1 MIPLFKVKKAGT
13 YGSIQDSGR
22 PGYQR
27 FGVPVSGPMD
37 QNSYHLGQY
46 ILGNNPNTPSLELF
60 LGGQEF
66 EVLHNH
72 RIVLTGADLGATLDG
87 EPVPIWKSFLIFRG
101 QILRFTRQVDGSI
114 AYISPEGGFYSEM
127 LLGSASVYPK
137 GLLGTPLKNG
147 MILYGNRVHSG
158 KFQTGLCSSDRPEF
172 FQQVEVEV
180 WQSQHEHLFTK
191 DAAEKFFTS
200 TYTLKT
206 GDRMG
211 YLLEGPQLEFI
222 KGSDILSEAT
232 QFGTIQV
239 PNSGQPI
246 ILMADAQT
254 IGGYATLGKV
264 AQADLWKV
272 AQLKRGGKVRF
283 IRR

>member
-13 YGSIQDSGR
+13 YGSIQDMGR

-27 FGVPVSGPMD
+27 FGVPVSGAMD
-37 QNSYHLGQY
+37 QKSYQLGHY
-46 ILGNNPNTPSLELF
+46 ILGNKANSPSLELF
-60 LGGQEF
+60 LGAQEF
-66 EVLHNH
+66 EVLFDH
-72 RIVLTGADLGATLDG
+72 RIVLTGADLEATLDG
-87 EPVPIWKSFLIFRG
+87 EPVPIWKSFLVLRG
-101 QILRFTRQVDGSI
+101 QILRFARPLDGSI
-114 AYISPEGGFYSEM
+114 AYLTPEGGFYSETV
-127 LLGSASVYPK
+127 LGSSSVYPK
-137 GLLGTPLKNG
+137 GMLGTPLKKG
-147 MILYGNRVHSG
+147 MILYGNRAHRG
-158 KFQTGLCSSDRPEF
+158 KFQTGLCFSERPEF
-172 FQQVEVEV
+172 DQQVEVEV
-180 WQSQHEHLFTK
+180 WRSPHEHMFTK
-191 DAAEKFFTS
+191 NAVETFFTS

-211 YLLEGPQLEFI
+211 YLLEGPQLEFT

-254 IGGYATLGKV
+254 IGGYATIGKI
-264 AQADLWKV
+264 AQAHLWKV
-272 AQLKRGGKVRF
+272 AQLKRGGEVRF